1 MSRKYQLIS
10 GLMAALLLFGP
21 GEHDAYADVNI
32 TIRGTIIESTCSV
45 TGADGGTRTEVN
57 FGNVPLNAVGT
68 DQARQPLRMNVTCDS
83 APPSGKTLKM
93 YVKPV
98 SNGTMSYSGRTVLG
112 TSMAGLGIDLTD
124 ESGLVV
130 TPETWVPV
138 HGVDTGVALPT
149 GVVTLQATLV
159 SDDVSALTADTFT
172 SSASV
177 VMAYQ

>member
-32 TIRGTIIESTCSV
+32 TIRGTIIEPTCSV

-124 ESGLVV
+124 ESSVVV

-177 VMAYQ
+177 LMTYQ